1 MNNQGNQKKRRSDPI
16 FHEETPLL
24 FAHRGGALEV
34 PESTVRGFNH
44 AVGKKAKADVLE
56 LDVQLTGDGEFVV
69 WHGPELD
76 NVRLEVEN
84 DRPKERPRKR
94 KKIYHFAWDELDGQA
109 WVADPDVKKLKE
121 EDIDLLNVPK
131 DSDRCLL
138 LLSDFLELFPDKPLN
153 IEMKKSF
160 KRNIDDTNR
169 RGLRDNIKAFT
180 DILNNDP
187 GSRTKVVVSAYD
199 DYIDEFRELN
209 GDKFPT
215 GLSVKEQLTL
225 QFFDMD
231 MRNRAL
237 ETSYDKRL
245 SSERIIE
252 KVREAGGATFVFLT
266 GFGFLLPAIDD
277 EIPDDEAIF
286 EVLDRGVDGIMT
298 DRPESLRSII
308 NRWIEQAG

>member
-1 MNNQGNQKKRRSDPI
+1 MNYQGNQKRRRLDPI
-16 FHEETPLL
+16 FHKKTPLL
-24 FAHRGGALEV
+24 FGHRGGALEV

-44 AVGKKAKADVLE
+44 AIEIAKVDVLE

-76 NVRLEVEN
+76 NVKLAVES
-84 DRPKERPRKR
+84 DRPKDRPRKR
-94 KKIYHFAWDELDGQA
+94 KKIYHFAWNELDGQA
-109 WVADPDVKKLKE
+109 WVADPDVKKLKK
-121 EDIDLLNVPK
+121 EDIDLSSVPE
-131 DSDRCLL
+131 DPDRCLL
-138 LLSDFLELFPDKPLN
+138 LLSKFLELFPDKPLN

-160 KRNIDDTNR
+160 KRKINDTNR
-169 RGLRDNIKAFT
+169 RGLKDNIKTFT
-180 DILNNDP
+180 DILNNDL
-187 GSRTKVVVSAYD
+187 GSRVKVVVSVHD
-199 DYIDEFRELN
+199 DYIDEFRKLN

-231 MRNRAL
+231 MKNRAL
-237 ETSYDKRL
+237 ETSYDKHL
-245 SSERIIE
+245 SSEIIIE

-277 EIPDDEAIF
+277 EIPNYEAIS
-286 EVLDRGVDGIMT
+286 EILDRGVDGIMT
-298 DRPESLRSII
+298 DRPETVRMIM